1 MSHSLGSTRTREFVV
16 FIALVLLFGF
26 WILPVSAL
34 AGLLSYEE
42 IVKTWPKLGE
52 LIGANDRIRAIVQNS
67 LPSVALI
74 TLNACL
80 PFMLEGEFLGLPSCF
95 RLLNG
100 RVRFLALTY
109 VQGLPARSWIEY
121 SLMKK

>member
-42 IVKTWPKLGE
+42 IVKAWPQLGE
-52 LIGANDRIRAIVQNS
+52 LIGSNDRIRAIVQNS

-80 PFMLEGEFLGLPSCF
+80 PFILEGGFMI
-95 RLLNG
+95 
-100 RVRFLALTY
+100 VRGATPF
-109 VQGLPARSWIEY
+109 
-121 SLMKK
+121 